1 MQDWGPVLISFML
14 FILLSPGLVFQIPGK
29 SRTIEC
35 GKFHTSVVSILIHT
49 IIFFALDAFFLV
61 VVGVHIEF
69 GSSS

>member
-1 MQDWGPVLISFML
+1 MQDWGLVLISFML
-14 FILLSPGLVFQIPGK
+14 FILLSPGLVIQIPGK
-29 SRTIEC
+29 SWTIEC

-61 VVGVHIEF
+61 AVGVRIEF